1 MRAHE
6 FANYLNKL
14 ARILKQG
21 PDFDFEQMHEVDS
34 FSRYAERKVQMSYG
48 KTENLPV
55 ALEALLSL
63 SRIDRS
69 AWKDLILEL
78 GLPIDIR
85 PRDASRDILGKVL
98 RLLEIDP
105 EARERLTRR
114 TKHSGDRASPELM
127 RALSSLLAK

>member
-6 FANYLNKL
+6 FANYLTKL

-34 FSRYAERKVQMSYG
+34 FSRYTDQKMQMSYG
-48 KTENLPV
+48 KSENLPL

-63 SRIDRS
+63 SRFDRS

-78 GLPIDIR
+78 GLPIEIR

-114 TKHSGDRASPELM
+114 TKHSSERASPELM